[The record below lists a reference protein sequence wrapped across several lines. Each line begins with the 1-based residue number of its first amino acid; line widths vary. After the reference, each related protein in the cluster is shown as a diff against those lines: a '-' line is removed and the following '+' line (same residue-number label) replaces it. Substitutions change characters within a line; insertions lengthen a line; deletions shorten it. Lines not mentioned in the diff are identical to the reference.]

1 MCWVVPFVANAG
13 CKGKIVTESEIDTS
27 RDQYL
32 YVTLNGVTKLY
43 ECGSGRD
50 KCDSNSWVVISN
62 IAQYEHKKKD
72 GDFVVYRCM
81 GDTSIDPRWKSVNP
95 KKQFGRCGEK
105 STGAAFAN
113 PTKNVWAPND
123 VVLYCPKGSVW
134 DGGYVAANY
143 CVVTGQKDA
152 CWVLNDDDYKK
163 AEICFFRKNTIWNHD
178 KLKCECKPG
187 YEKVDDTNNC
197 YPIKKESVQN
207 AQPVAETVDTT
218 PTQNTTDSKTVS
230 TTQSTGTTAKK
241 TVEQQCREYNGDV
254 ECSPERLEC
263 FKKGSATKWV
273 NGNCECTDKN
283 KTWEYKNNSGQC
295 VKKKKSDQ
303 NQNTNSQTE
312 DTVNKDP
319 ELTGGCKLTFND
331 GTVLNNIDSATWYL
345 NDGSAYIKITDG
357 HYADDKP
364 LEKLT
369 KINGETVNL
378 VIPDANKVYT
388 VYFRCEP
395 WDNGEYFAFWCKY
408 GYDKKS
414 TKIGMNGATALYDKC
429 GIPDGGCK
437 LEFSDGT
444 VLNNIDNATW
454 HLDDGSAY
462 IKTTDGHYADDKPLE
477 KLTKINGETVNLVIP
492 DANKVYTVYF
502 RCEPWDNGEYFAF
515 WCKYGYDKKST
526 KIGMNDATALYD
538 KCIETSGDD
547 EFDEDDDYDTDDD
560 AEVEAAKLVLKKFFD
575 NASNDNNKSVWKNA
589 EGKFNTARLAS
600 DLTAGVVLGTVG
612 GVVSGVVIKKKQV
625 KKGFDALH
633 CTVGGQPVADWGDLF
648 NVGLRK

>member
-1 MCWVVPFVANAG
+1 MQGGIFVKRIFVFCLMCWVVPFVANAG

-43 ECGSGRD
+43 ECGKGRD

-72 GDFVVYRCM
+72 GDYVVYRCM

-95 KKQFGRCGEK
+95 KKQFGRCGEN
-105 STGAAFAN
+105 STRAAFAN

-123 VVLYCPKGSVW
+123 VVLYCPKGSVR
-134 DGGYVAANY
+134 DGVYVAANY

-152 CWVLNDDDYKK
+152 CWVLNDDNYKK
-163 AEICFFRKNTIWNHD
+163 AETCFRRENTIWNHD
-178 KLKCECKPG
+178 KLRCECKPG
-187 YEKVDDTNNC
+187 YKKVDDTGNC
-197 YPIKKESVQN
+197 YPIEEESVQN

-241 TVEQQCREYNGDV
+241 TVEQQCREYNGGA

-331 GTVLNNIDSATWYL
+331 GTVLNNIDSADW
-345 NDGSAYIKITDG
+345 
-357 HYADDKP
+357 
-364 LEKLT
+364 
-369 KINGETVNL
+369 
-378 VIPDANKVYT
+378 
-388 VYFRCEP
+388 F
-395 WDNGEYFAFWCKY
+395 
-408 GYDKKS
+408 
-414 TKIGMNGATALYDKC
+414 
-429 GIPDGGCK
+429 
-437 LEFSDGT
+437 
-444 VLNNIDNATW
+444 
-454 HLDDGSAY
+454 LDSGSAY
-462 IKTTDGHYADDKPLE
+462 IKTTDGHYAPEKPLAD
-477 KLTKINGETVNLVIP
+477 LVMVNDKDVSVESNP
-492 DANKVYTVYF
+492 KTAYSVDFKCDKWEN
-502 RCEPWDNGEYFAF
+502 DGYFAF
-515 WCKYGYDKKST
+515 HCKYPYVDGNV
-526 KIGMNDATALYD
+526 IGEEESGIKLND
-538 KCIETSGDD
+538 KCIKKQA
-547 EFDEDDDYDTDDD
+547 DEDDDYVEYDDEED
-560 AEVEAAKLVLKKFFD
+560 DETQKQIENAEQVLKKFFD